1 MPDSNKVLLAAV
13 NSQFIHSNTAVYYL
27 RRILV
32 RDGFDADVK
41 SFSINDEIL
50 DILNEILTGKP
61 AVICFSCYIWNI
73 NLIYGLCRDI
83 KKINS
88 RIKIVLGGPEVTYE
102 SAEALEKSG
111 ADLII
116 RGEGEAAILGAVRGL
131 MTGAYPDIPGCF
143 YKANGKIIDK
153 GITKIKDLETIITP
167 FTDYMMNREKGKLI
181 YYEASR
187 GCPFNCIYC
196 LSSANNGVRYFPL
209 ERVFSDLNAILEYNP
224 QIIKFTDR
232 SFNSNEGRTLE
243 ILAFIGKTETK
254 TCFHLEIFPAG
265 LTEKIM
271 KALEDMP
278 PGKVQLEAGIQ
289 SVNLS
294 TLKASGRLQD
304 PEKALSNMR
313 RLLVSGNMH
322 IHLDLIAGLP
332 YEGIES
338 FKTSFNETLIT
349 GPHMLQVGFLKL
361 LKGTAARNVDGYIYE
376 ENPPYEVLATPWLTF
391 GELSQIKQISGCI
404 DMFHNTGRFRTFLSY
419 MYEKSRNPYEFYKN
433 LFAYL
438 AKKKIS
444 LKGISRNHKYEA
456 LAGFAGDDSLAVEH
470 LRYDFMSSY
479 SSKDIPDFLGDHSFP
494 KEMVF
499 AFLKDENNCRYFFP
513 ARTGESPK
521 KLYKSCNIGAFDF
534 GNGLETYLFKYFAR
548 DKVTGLFSAIL
559 LHI

>member
-1 MPDSNKVLLAAV
+1 MSDSSKVLLAVV

-27 RRILV
+27 RGILV
-32 RDGFDADVK
+32 RDGFNADVK

-50 DILNEILTGKP
+50 DILNEILSGNP

-73 NLIYGLCRDI
+73 SLIYGLCRDI

-88 RIKIVLGGPEVTYE
+88 EIKIILGGPEVTYE

-116 RGEGEAAILGAVRGL
+116 RGEGEAVISGAVRGL
-131 MTGAYPDIPGCF
+131 VAGTYPDIIGCF
-143 YKANGKIIDK
+143 YKTNGKTIDK
-153 GITKIKDLETIITP
+153 GIAKIKDLETVITP

-196 LSSANNGVRYFPL
+196 LSSASTGVRYFPL

-224 QIIKFTDR
+224 KIIKFTDR
-232 SFNSNEGRTLE
+232 SFNTNEKRTLE
-243 ILAFIGKTETK
+243 ILAFLGKTGTE

-265 LTEKIM
+265 LTENIM
-271 KALEDMP
+271 KAFEDMP
-278 PGKVQLEAGIQ
+278 PGRVQLEAGIQ

-294 TLKASGRLQD
+294 TLKASERLQD
-304 PEKALSNMR
+304 PEKALSNMS

-332 YEGIES
+332 YEGVES

-361 LKGTAARNVDGYIYE
+361 LKGTAARNMEGYIYE

-391 GELSQIKQISGCI
+391 SELSQIKQVSGCV
-404 DMFHNTGRFRTFLSY
+404 DMFHNTGRFRTFFSY
-419 MYEKSRNPYEFYKN
+419 MHEKSGNPYEFYKN
-433 LFAYL
+433 LLAYL
-438 AKKKIS
+438 AKNKVS
-444 LKGISRNHKYEA
+444 LKGISRTHKYEA
-456 LAGFAGDDSLAVEH
+456 LAGFAGDDSLALER

-479 SSKDIPDFLGDHSFP
+479 SSKEIPDFLGGRSFS
-494 KEMVF
+494 KEKVF
-499 AFLKDENNCRYFFP
+499 TFLKDESNRMDFFP
-513 ARTGESPK
+513 ARTKESPK

-534 GNGLETYLFKYFAR
+534 GNGLETYLFKYSAR
-548 DKVTGLFSAIL
+548 NQVTGLFPAIPL
-559 LHI
+559 YI